1 MKLSIASLYVIV
13 GVLVFAAQPVIAADQ
28 SARTQEDCKKHYDAC
43 YAACRNKYPEQNLSG
58 DVARTTCGTT
68 CAAQSTAC
76 QAAIEY
82 EKKAR
87 PALEQMIDQLKGYL
101 DDLLKTMP
109 GGQPQNTPTEK
120 SPKNESD
127 QGPVKI

>member
-13 GVLVFAAQPVIAADQ
+13 GVLVFAAQPGIAADQ
-28 SARTQEDCKKHYDAC
+28 SVRTQEDCKKQYDVC
-43 YAACRNKYPEQNLSG
+43 YAACRKKYPEQNLSG
-58 DVARTTCGTT
+58 DTAHMTCGTS
-68 CAAQSTAC
+68 CAAQSAAC

-82 EKKAR
+82 EQKAR

-101 DDLLKTMP
+101 DDLLKTIP
-109 GGQPQNTPTEK
+109 GGRPQKPPTEK
-120 SPKNESD
+120 QPENESD